1 MHRVYI
7 LFISLCLAIIIP
19 WFFFY
24 RYMKHSNKKYKTRAK
39 KNKETITKEKL
50 EKKETIQTK
59 NILKFIL
66 WIPLGIPLGI
76 LESILGYDIDFN
88 ILRKIVKWGISIIWV
103 IIISYII
110 IEYVSLKIIIFWW
123 IIVII
128 ILLIIIL
135 KRTKNK

>member
-1 MHRVYI
+1 MFSYYYTMT
-7 LFISLCLAIIIP
+7 
-19 WFFFY
+19 FFY

-59 NILKFIL
+59 DKNILKFIL
-66 WIPLGIPLGI
+66 WIPLAI

-88 ILRKIVKWGISIIWV
+88 ILRKIIKWGISIIWIV
-103 IIISYII
+103 LILYII

-135 KRTKNK
+135 KRIKEQKNK